1 MITRLTKT
9 LAQAGYV
16 FVGLFLLLILIY
28 SYDVSTYA
36 NRIFRGVALG
46 GQEISGMDR
55 NEFQQYIESIQED
68 FESKRVFIEYDL
80 SLIEVRP
87 SDLGIEF
94 QEEALWEEAY
104 QYGREDDMV
113 SRFLYWIRSF
123 NHSYDLSLVTVTNNE
138 VLDET
143 INHWQQ
149 QIPPQEPYNGT
160 ISIDNGTVAIDYPQ
174 PGYSIDTDTLLET
187 IIAHL
192 LYEPS
197 GTVIPVIL
205 DLVEPQRSQQDIV
218 DNAHYIQQIIGT
230 QLELYVPDDQERRV
244 VLSPRELA
252 NTSYLIYPEQPDD
265 MILLDINKSLLT
277 KKIESLYPRD
287 ASFVIND
294 DESVEIVPSSDG
306 YDIDVAQTA
315 SKILK
320 RVYTNQDRIAV
331 DVYDYLEASFTTE
344 DAQELGIQ
352 KLVSRFTTYHS
363 CCESRVRNIQQV
375 ADIIDGT
382 VLAPGETL
390 DMNEILG
397 ERTQERGFEPAGTI
411 IEGELQET
419 IGGGISQFVTTFH
432 NTVYWGGYEII
443 AHKPHSRYFSRYP
456 VGIEATINWPY
467 VDYIFRN
474 DFDTGLLINT
484 SYTDTSITVSFY
496 ADNEGRVVIGEHKGG
511 STSINVE
518 GATDTSRI
526 VVSRVSPPYL
536 QRDAVVVYEPN
547 DALAQGEERLVSMG
561 DERWSVMVERT
572 VLQTDDLVHYDLW
585 PVHYQGE
592 PTLIERHPCDI
603 PGTLYDI
610 TRC

>member
-1 MITRLTKT
+1 MIPRLTKT
-9 LAQAGYV
+9 VTQAGYV
-16 FVGLFLLLILIY
+16 FGGLFLLLLLIY
-28 SYDVSTYA
+28 AYDVSTYH

-55 NEFQQYIESIQED
+55 YEFQQYIASIQED

-94 QEEALWEEAY
+94 QEEALWKEAY
-104 QYGREDDMV
+104 QYGREDDIV
-113 SRFLYWIRSF
+113 SQFLYWIRSF
-123 NHSYDLSLVTVTNNE
+123 NHSYDLSLVTVTDNGI
-138 VLDET
+138 LDET
-143 INHWQQ
+143 ISNWYK
-149 QIPPQEPYNGT
+149 QIPPQEPYNGR
-160 ISIDNGTVAIDYPQ
+160 ISISNGVVTIDHPQ
-174 PGYSIDTDTLLET
+174 PGYSIDTETLLEN

-197 GTVIPVIL
+197 GAVIPVTL
-205 DLVEPQRSQQDIV
+205 DLVEPQRSQQDIA

-230 QLELYVPDDQERRV
+230 ELELYVPNDQERQV
-244 VLSPRELA
+244 VLSPRDLA
-252 NTSYLIYPEQPDD
+252 DTSYLIYPEQPDD

-277 KKIESLYPRD
+277 KKLEPLYPRD

-294 DESVEIVPSSDG
+294 DETVTIVPSSDG
-306 YDIDVAQTA
+306 YDIDVASTA

-320 RVYTNQDRIAV
+320 RAYTNKDRIAV
-331 DVYDYLEASFTTE
+331 EVYDYLEASFTTE
-344 DAQELGIQ
+344 DAQSLGIQ
-352 KLVSRFTTYHS
+352 KLVSRFTTYHN
-363 CCESRVRNIQQV
+363 CCESRVRNIQKV

-382 VLAPGETL
+382 VLAPGEIL
-390 DMNEILG
+390 DMNKLLG

-419 IGGGISQFVTTFH
+419 VGGGISQFVTTFH

-467 VDYIFRN
+467 VDYIFKN
-474 DFDTGLLINT
+474 DFDTGLLIRA
-484 SYTDTSITVSFY
+484 SYTDTSITISFY
-496 ADNEGRVVIGEHKGG
+496 ADNNGRVAIGEHKGG
-511 STSINVE
+511 ATSINVE
-518 GATDTSRI
+518 GTTDASRI

-536 QRDAVVVYEPN
+536 QRDPVVVYEPN
-547 DALAQGEERLVSMG
+547 DGLAQGEEQLVSVG

-572 VLQTDDLVHYDLW
+572 VLQADDLVHYDLW

-592 PTLIERHPCDI
+592 PTIIERHPCDI
-603 PGTLYDI
+603 PGTSYDLA
-610 TRC
+610 RC